1 MLICIVHWNPLSLI
15 IRVTEVSEPIL
26 CIIHLF
32 EITKRKVKK
41 KSENY
46 LLLILNH
53 SQYSYLKTLPYIYSQ
68 RC

>member
-32 EITKRKVKK
+32 EITEKGQK
-41 KSENY
+41 E
-46 LLLILNH
+46 I
-53 SQYSYLKTLPYIYSQ
+53 
-68 RC
+68 